1 MTPAANFPFHGQS
14 RKHDDTDK
22 ISHFNSF
29 RIFKFNSM
37 HKVYFRFHI
46 NKMYFGES
54 VMITFELPDGCTKPK
69 RITLRQKMANLEL
82 NIEFVIRVESFTLEE
97 TNELCTRIWLGELS
111 HA

>member
-1 MTPAANFPFHGQS
+1 MQMTLAANFPFHGQS

-29 RIFKFNSM
+29 RNFKFNSM

-54 VMITFELPDGCTKPK
+54 VLINFHMA
-69 RITLRQKMANLEL
+69 TLSLRE
-82 NIEFVIRVESFTLEE
+82 
-97 TNELCTRIWLGELS
+97 
-111 HA
+111 